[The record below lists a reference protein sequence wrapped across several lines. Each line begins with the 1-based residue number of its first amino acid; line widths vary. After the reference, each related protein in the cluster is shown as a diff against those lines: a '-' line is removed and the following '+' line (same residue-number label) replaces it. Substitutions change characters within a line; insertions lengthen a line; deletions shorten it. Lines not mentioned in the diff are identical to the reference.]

1 MFSKAYKKPKKKKHS
16 LQFFC
21 NYFQKHKER
30 FRKEARKKCQILSEE
45 EKNKRRKKAEES

>member
-1 MFSKAYKKPKKKKHS
+1 MFSKAYKKQKKKHS

-30 FRKEARKKCQILSEE
+30 FRKEARKKDQILSEE
-45 EKNKRRKKAEES
+45 EKNKRRKKAGES